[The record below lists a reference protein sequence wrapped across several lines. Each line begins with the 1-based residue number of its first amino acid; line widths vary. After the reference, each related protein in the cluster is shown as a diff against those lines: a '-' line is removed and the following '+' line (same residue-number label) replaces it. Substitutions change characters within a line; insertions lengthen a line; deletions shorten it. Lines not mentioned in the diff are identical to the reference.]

1 MSVHGTQNVRRHKG
15 KVKDNMGKFKKKST
29 YLTDSDV
36 AIVPREPE
44 FPTEETES
52 SQDAHRVSAQTETQT
67 EQPVAANPSTNTSTG
82 FVFGESEV
90 LGRPGRKAQLT
101 YPIGSLTADSNQY
114 FDVAV
119 NTSDTKKVKATLAS
133 IRAFAYRN
141 GFAVTLR
148 EVTGA
153 VRVWRKG
160 QKATRN
166 KAA

>member
-1 MSVHGTQNVRRHKG
+1 
-15 KVKDNMGKFKKKST
+15 MGKSKKKSNH
-29 YLTDSDV
+29 LTDSDV

-52 SQDAHRVSAQTETQT
+52 SQDAHRVYAQAESNQFGSDLASVTEAVLA
-67 EQPVAANPSTNTSTG
+67 ENLAPKVTG
-82 FVFGESEV
+82 EFVFGESKV
-90 LGRPGRKAQLT
+90 PGRPGRKVQLT

-119 NTSDTKKVKATLAS
+119 DTSDTKKVKATLAS

-141 GFAVTLR
+141 GFVVTLR

-166 KAA
+166 RAA

>member
-1 MSVHGTQNVRRHKG
+1 
-15 KVKDNMGKFKKKST
+15 MGKSNKKRST
-29 YLTDSDV
+29 HLTDSDV

-44 FPTEETES
+44 FPAEESAAET
-52 SQDAHRVSAQTETQT
+52 VSAQTETQT
-67 EQPVAANPSTNTSTG
+67 EQPVAVEGTE

-90 LGRPGRKAQLT
+90 PSRPGRKAQLT

-119 NTSDTKKVKATLAS
+119 DTSDDKKVKATLAS

-148 EVTGA
+148 EVTDA

-166 KAA
+166 RAA